1 MRTTCDLA
9 IEKIKQWEGLR
20 LRSYQDSAGVWT
32 IGYGHTS
39 DASFKVGPGQTITE
53 AKATE
58 LLRVDLREAEQA
70 IDRVVT
76 VPLNDN
82 QFGALVSFAYNVGN
96 AAFRKSTLLR
106 KLNAGDYDAV
116 PSELAKW
123 NKAGG
128 KVVQGL
134 VNRRAA
140 EAGLWSTGAFVSSAS
155 APASAGST
163 IKQAITRPEVLAAAT
178 TIGGGVATAASGN
191 GPLSWAIAI
200 VIVGAAALAGFL
212 IVRKE
217 MRA

>member
-1 MRTTCDLA
+1 MRTTSDLA
-9 IEKIKQWEGLR
+9 LSKIKQWEGLR
-20 LRSYQDSAGVWT
+20 LNSYQDSGGVWT

-39 DASFKVGPGQTITE
+39 DAVFKVAAGQAITE
-53 AKATE
+53 AKALE
-58 LLRVDLREAEQA
+58 LLRLDLKEAEEA
-70 IDRVVT
+70 IDRAVK

-82 QFGALVSFAYNVGN
+82 QFGALVSFAFNVGN
-96 AAFRKSTLLR
+96 RSFLKSPLLK
-106 KLNAGDYDAV
+106 KLNSGQYDAV
-116 PSELAKW
+116 PTELAKW
-123 NKAGG
+123 NKDGG

-140 EAGLWSTGAFVSSAS
+140 EAGLWSTGSFVSSAS
-155 APASAGST
+155 APVTAGAT

-178 TIGGGVATAASGN
+178 TVGGGVATAASGS

-212 IVRKE
+212 IIRKE

>member
-9 IEKIKQWEGLR
+9 VDKIKQWEGLR
-20 LRSYQDSAGVWT
+20 LNSYQDSGGVWT
-32 IGYGHTS
+32 IGYGHIS
-39 DASFKVGPGQTITE
+39 DATFRVGPGQTITE

-58 LLRVDLREAEQA
+58 LLRQDLREAEETV
-70 IDRVVT
+70 DRAVKVA
-76 VPLNDN
+76 LNDN
-82 QFGALVSFAYNVGN
+82 QFGALVAFALNIGS
-96 AAFRKSTLLR
+96 AAFLKSTLLR
-106 KLNAGDYDAV
+106 KLNAGRYDAV
-116 PSELAKW
+116 PAELAKW
-123 NKAGG
+123 NKVKG

-178 TIGGGVATAASGN
+178 TVGGGVATAASGN